1 CCHPNALM
9 TLAEYLEDYASP
21 GTKERGYAMIEREL
35 MRIPKDKIREIAREH
50 IEDIR
55 SSNRRD
61 FRF

>member
-1 CCHPNALM
+1 M

-21 GTKERGYAMIEREL
+21 ETKATGYKMIEEEL
-35 MRIPKDKIREIAREH
+35 KRIPKDKIRELAKEH

-55 SSNRRD
+55 SSNKRD